1 MQAEGEGL
9 ELDVSA
15 MRCTVVRSRAVRRVQ
30 DADKEEWDVFPPGEE
45 PLGAAA
51 GNAALGLQPGE
62 KREKRKYT
70 TRKDREAAA
79 GAARPALSIEAA
91 DTSPPKKT
99 KPTDIRSYFG
109 RTSATSASAV
119 AAAAAQ
125 QASGLEFSPSDP
137 PAKTGSTQI
146 QLSALALEQANG
158 VVACAY
164 KCVANN
170 DQLPPMAS
178 AYATLNA

>member
-1 MQAEGEGL
+1 M
-9 ELDVSA
+9 
-15 MRCTVVRSRAVRRVQ
+15 
-30 DADKEEWDVFPPGEE
+30 
-45 PLGAAA
+45 
-51 GNAALGLQPGE
+51 
-62 KREKRKYT
+62 
-70 TRKDREAAA
+70 
-79 GAARPALSIEAA
+79 
-91 DTSPPKKT
+91 
-99 KPTDIRSYFG
+99 
-109 RTSATSASAV
+109 

-164 KCVANN
+164 KCGANN

-178 AYATLNA
+178 AYATLNARDTKAILATVKCLGSRPTTSRRAEMVADH